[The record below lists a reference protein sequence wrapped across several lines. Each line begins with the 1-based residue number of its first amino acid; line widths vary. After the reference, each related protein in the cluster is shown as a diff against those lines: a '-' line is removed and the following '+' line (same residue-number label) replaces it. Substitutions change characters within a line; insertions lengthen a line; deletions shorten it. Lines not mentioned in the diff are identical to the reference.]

1 MAYAVPLSEGSFK
14 SVMRVLL
21 ALIIVFRT
29 LTIPHLFIL
38 LHRCAPD
45 YSATAPDSLWVAYN
59 PLLRG
64 ATPTNAC
71 RTDALLTSLQRS
83 DVDGPFVCLPW
94 D

>member
-1 MAYAVPLSEGSFK
+1 MAYAVPLPEGSFK

-45 YSATAPDSLWVAYN
+45 YSATAPDSLWVA
-59 PLLRG
+59 
-64 ATPTNAC
+64 
-71 RTDALLTSLQRS
+71 
-83 DVDGPFVCLPW
+83 
-94 D
+94 

>member
-1 MAYAVPLSEGSFK
+1 MAYAVPLPEGSFK

-45 YSATAPDSLWVAYN
+45 YSATAPDSLWVAS
-59 PLLRG
+59 LLRG

-71 RTDALLTSLQRS
+71 RTDVLLTSLQRS
-83 DVDGPFVCLPW
+83 AVDGLLSACPGIR
-94 D
+94 

>member
-1 MAYAVPLSEGSFK
+1 MAYAVPLPEGSFK

-45 YSATAPDSLWVAYN
+45 YSATAPDFLWGRLAKKTFCEE
-59 PLLRG
+59 LLQ
-64 ATPTNAC
+64 PTLAEPTFC
-71 RTDALLTSLQRS
+71 
-83 DVDGPFVCLPW
+83 
-94 D
+94 